1 MKHQSSHLIVISAI
15 LIIAC
20 NNSKNTMGETAID
33 SVSTIP
39 LAAMIIPESDDTI
52 YANGRRNIF
61 LVNRREQTGF
71 FVERAIFPSGYKSN
85 PHTHSGNLYA
95 TVITGAM
102 NLALK
107 SNTDSTLD
115 IKVYGPGSFIIIP
128 AHQTHFEWFTETTVM
143 DMTGVGPLSTVNS
156 PIVHS
161 TQ

>member
-1 MKHQSSHLIVISAI
+1 MKHQSLHLIAISAI

-20 NNSKNTMGETAID
+20 NNRKNTIDETVAD
-33 SVSTIP
+33 SVSSIP
-39 LAAMIIPESDDTI
+39 LAAMIIPEADDTI
-52 YANGRRNIF
+52 YAKGRRNIF
-61 LVNRREQTGF
+61 LVSRRELNGF
-71 FVERAIFPSGYKSN
+71 FVERAIFPPGYKSN

-95 TVITGAM
+95 TVITGSI

-115 IKVYGPGSFIIIP
+115 VKVYGPGSFIIIP
-128 AHQTHFEWFTETTVM
+128 VSKLHFEWFTETTVM
-143 DMTGVGPLSTVNS
+143 DITGIGPLNTVNS